1 MNDFTIFSRKAKFL
15 DKNIN
20 QSSLDRLFIAS
31 NYEIEEQEDNPD
43 TALIRFE
50 FIELLMR
57 IAIDKYKKSG
67 KFSTYWQC
75 LECLIVDNLM
85 QASNH

>member
-1 MNDFTIFSRKAKFL
+1 MNDFTIFARKAKFI
-15 DKNIN
+15 DKYLN

-31 NYEIEEQEDNPD
+31 NFELEDQEDNPD

-57 IAIDKYKKSG
+57 IAVEKYKKPG
-67 KFSTYWQC
+67 KFSSY
-75 LECLIVDNLM
+75 
-85 QASNH
+85 A